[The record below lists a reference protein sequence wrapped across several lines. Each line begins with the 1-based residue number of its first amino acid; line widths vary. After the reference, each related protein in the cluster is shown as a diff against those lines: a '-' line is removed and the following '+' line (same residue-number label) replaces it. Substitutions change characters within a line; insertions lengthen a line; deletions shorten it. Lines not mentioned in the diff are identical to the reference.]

1 MKTKFSLQ
9 LMVGLLFIAMT
20 ISVIAVS
27 VGWYSASTGDI
38 ELESASVSVTTADN
52 DFKINYSFNL
62 IGQVDSTNSVST
74 ARSYLGEDGINDV
87 YMLLFKVEGEGT
99 ENITTNTYVTSCKIT
114 KPTEQTITYDN
125 EAESPFRIEFANY
138 TEDSGT
144 CKISDTKTDYIL
156 IIFGNGT
163 DPFTFSDISY
173 MGTTFQLQVSIG

>member
-1 MKTKFSLQ
+1 ML
-9 LMVGLLFIAMT
+9 GLLFIAMT
-20 ISVIAVS
+20 ISVIAIS

-99 ENITTNTYVTSCKIT
+99 ENITTNSYISSCNIT
-114 KPTEQTITYDN
+114 KPKNETFTYASKID
-125 EAESPFRIEFANY
+125 SQFQIKFANY
-138 TEDSGT
+138 TESYGT
-144 CKISDTKTDYIL
+144 CTISDTKTDYIL

-163 DPFTFSDISY
+163 DPFKFSDISY